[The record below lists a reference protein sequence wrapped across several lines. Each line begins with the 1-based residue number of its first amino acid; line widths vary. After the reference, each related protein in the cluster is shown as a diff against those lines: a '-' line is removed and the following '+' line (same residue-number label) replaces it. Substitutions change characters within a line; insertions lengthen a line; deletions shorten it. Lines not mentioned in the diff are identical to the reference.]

1 MECWR
6 RVARV
11 IMFGMD
17 VGARYLELVL
27 RFRWLAPSLVDSYVG
42 SAELAARVD
51 AEAPLTALE
60 LAEQAADLRA
70 EVTGLGIERDRVAW
84 LDGQLRG
91 IEAACEWLGGRALS
105 YRELVWRC
113 HGVKAVQVDESQFE
127 QAHELIV
134 RALPGRGS
142 ARERFGA
149 WMAGQQVSGGRLI
162 AGLEALA
169 RELRHRSHQRWSLPE
184 DEAITIEIARGQP
197 WAGYAQYQ
205 GGLRSLVQINDELS
219 IAAWRMVELVAHE
232 AYPGHHT
239 EHVCKDVALVDG
251 QNRTGLSVWVYP
263 TPQALI
269 AEGIAMLAPE
279 ILLGEEIEEVGAR
292 CLRPL
297 GIAYD
302 TAGSAAVRQAKELLV
317 AVRANLALMV
327 DEGLD
332 RAGMRVYARR
342 WLLEDDRHVD
352 RVVES
357 LCDRH
362 WPPVESCYPEGLRA
376 CRRFV
381 GGDTDRFGQL
391 LREQLTPAALNG

>member
-1 MECWR
+1 
-6 RVARV
+6 
-11 IMFGMD
+11 MD
-17 VGARYLELVL
+17 VGTRYLELVL
-27 RFRWLAPSLVDSYVG
+27 RFRRLAPSLVDSYVG

-51 AEAPLTALE
+51 AEVVLTAAE
-60 LAEQAADLRA
+60 LAEQATDLRA
-70 EVTGLGIERDRVAW
+70 DITRHGLESDRLAW
-84 LDGQLRG
+84 LDGQLCG
-91 IEAACEWLGGRALS
+91 IEAACESLSGTALG
-105 YRELVWRC
+105 YRELVRRC
-113 HGVKAVQVDESQFE
+113 HGVEAVQADESQFE
-127 QAHELIV
+127 QAHELIM

-142 ARERFGA
+142 PRERFGA
-149 WMAGQQVSGGRLI
+149 WMAGQLVQGERLI
-162 AGLEALA
+162 EGLEALA
-169 RELRHRSHQRWSLPE
+169 RELRHRSHVRWSLPDE
-184 DEAITIEIARGQP
+184 EAITLEIARGQP

-205 GGLRSLVQINDELS
+205 GGLRSLIQINDELP

-239 EHVCKDVALVDG
+239 EHVCKDVALVCG
-251 QNRTGLSVWVYP
+251 QNRSELSVWVYP

-302 TAGSAAVRQAKELLV
+302 TAGSAAVRQAKELLL
-317 AVRANLALMV
+317 AVRANLAQML
-327 DEGLD
+327 DEGRID
-332 RAGMRVYARR
+332 HAGMRVYARR
-342 WLLEDDRHVD
+342 WLLEDDAYVN

-362 WPPVESCYPEGLRA
+362 WPPYESCYPQGLQE

-381 GGDTDRFGQL
+381 GGDPDRFGQL
-391 LREQLTPAALNG
+391 LREQLTPATLSH

>member
-1 MECWR
+1 MMC
-6 RVARV
+6 VV
-11 IMFGMD
+11 D

-27 RFRWLAPSLVDSYVG
+27 RFRRAAPLLVDSYVG

-51 AEAPLTALE
+51 AEVPLTKSE
-60 LAEQAADLRA
+60 LAEHAADLRA
-70 EVTGLGIERDRVAW
+70 DANRLGPDGDRVAW

-91 IEAACEWLGGRALS
+91 IEAACEWLSGRALS
-105 YRELVWRC
+105 YRDLVRRC
-113 HGVKAVQVDESQFE
+113 HGVEAVQADESQFE

-142 ARERFGA
+142 PRERFGA
-149 WMAGQQVSGGRLI
+149 WAASQQVQGERLT

-169 RELRHRSHQRWSLPE
+169 GELRHRSHQRWSLPE
-184 DEAITIEIARGQP
+184 DEAITLEIARGQP
-197 WAGYAQYQ
+197 WAAYAQYR
-205 GGLRSLVQINDELS
+205 GARRSLIQINDELP

-251 QNRTGLSVWVYP
+251 KNRTELSVWVYP

-279 ILLGEEIEEVGAR
+279 ILLGEEIEEVSAR

-297 GIAYD
+297 GIPYD
-302 TAGSAAVRQAKELLV
+302 TAGSAAVRQAKELLL
-317 AVRANLALMV
+317 AVRANLALML
-327 DEGLD
+327 DED
-332 RAGMRVYARR
+332 RIDQAGMRAYARR
-342 WLLEDDRHVD
+342 WMLEDDDYVD

-357 LCDRH
+357 LGQRR
-362 WPPVESCYPEGLRA
+362 WPPYESCYPEGLRA

-381 GGDTDRFGQL
+381 GGDPDRFGQL
-391 LREQLTPAALNG
+391 LREQLTPAALSR

>member
-1 MECWR
+1 
-6 RVARV
+6 
-11 IMFGMD
+11 MD

-27 RFRWLAPSLVDSYVG
+27 RFRRLAPSLVDSYVG

-51 AEAPLTALE
+51 AEVPVTASE

-70 EVTGLGIERDRVAW
+70 YVTRLGLEPDRLAW

-91 IEAACEWLGGRALS
+91 IEAACESLSGTALG
-105 YRELVWRC
+105 YRELVRRC
-113 HGVKAVQVDESQFE
+113 HGVEAVQAEESQFE
-127 QAHELIV
+127 QAHELV
-134 RALPGRGS
+134 MRALPGRGS
-142 ARERFGA
+142 PRERFGA
-149 WMAGQQVSGGRLI
+149 WMAGQLVQGERLI
-162 AGLEALA
+162 EGLEALA
-169 RELRHRSHQRWSLPE
+169 RELRHRSHERWSLPDE
-184 DEAITIEIARGQP
+184 EAITLEIARGQP

-205 GGLRSLVQINDELS
+205 GGLRSLIQINDELP

-239 EHVCKDVALVDG
+239 EHVCKDVALVCG
-251 QNRTGLSVWVYP
+251 QNRTELSVWVYP

-297 GIAYD
+297 GIVYD
-302 TAGSAAVRQAKELLV
+302 TAGSAAVRQAKELLLE
-317 AVRANLALMV
+317 VRANLALML
-327 DEGLD
+327 DEGRID
-332 RAGMRVYARR
+332 HAGMRVYARR
-342 WLLEDDRHVD
+342 WLLEDDAYVN

-362 WPPVESCYPEGLRA
+362 WPPYESCYPQGLQE

-381 GGDTDRFGQL
+381 GGDPDRFGQL
-391 LREQLTPAALNG
+391 LREQLTPATLSH